1 MLWVP
6 GFSSSWQEGVEQQLR
21 SWRWEHTEGCSY
33 HGRPRSRASLE
44 VGKVSV
50 FPRPCPGDLL
60 PPVSPYLLRV
70 PAFLHNTRSL
80 GTSILNVTLWGSFQV
95 SSVTHTSLKSL
106 RLMKVCNTLHTNLQG
121 AAHTPCSAGMVYS

>member
-1 MLWVP
+1 MLWVH

-21 SWRWEHTEGCSY
+21 SWRWKHTEGCSY
-33 HGRPRSRASLE
+33 HDRPRSRASLE
-44 VGKVSV
+44 MGKNSV

-60 PPVSPYLLRV
+60 SPVRPYLLRA
-70 PAFLHNTRSL
+70 PAFSHNTRRL

-106 RLMKVCNTLHTNLQG
+106 RQMKVCNALHTNLQG
-121 AAHTPCSAGMVYS
+121 AALMHHSA